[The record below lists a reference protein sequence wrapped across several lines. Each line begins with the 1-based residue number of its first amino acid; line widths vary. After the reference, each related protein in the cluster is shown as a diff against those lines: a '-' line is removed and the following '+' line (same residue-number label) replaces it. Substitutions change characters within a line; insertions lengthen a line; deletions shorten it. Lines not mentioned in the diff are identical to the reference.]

1 LKDVVTS
8 RAYANIALVKYWG
21 KRLDGN
27 NAPATPSISLGL
39 ESLRTETTIERI
51 SEKSDIIELDGKL
64 ADNKTTDRIIN
75 YLDWWRS
82 NDLIDGTFKVSSQNW
97 FPTAAGLAS
106 SASGFAALATALSGF
121 ANKKI
126 SRLELSKLARI
137 GSGSAARS
145 IPGGISAMV
154 TNSDP
159 SARKIIDS
167 SEIPWGMVVAVVDA
181 PSKEIGSTE
190 GMILSQETSPY
201 YNAWLKTARE
211 DYKAMLPAI
220 KELDLEKVGK
230 IAEANALAMHACMSA
245 TRPSLVYWSEATI
258 TLLRKVKEWRQQGIK
273 VYATIDAGPHVCLL
287 ANLSDLAEIAEKV
300 NEIQGVKEVF
310 SSKPAPSSS
319 IIS

>member
-1 LKDVVTS
+1 MSNVVTS
-8 RAYANIALVKYWG
+8 IAYANIALVKYWG

-39 ESLRTETTIERI
+39 EALRTETIIERI
-51 SEKSDIIELDGKL
+51 SEKIDLVELDGQK
-64 ADNKTTDRIIN
+64 ADSKTTNRIIN
-75 YLDWWRS
+75 YLDHWRW
-82 NDLIDGTFKVSSQNW
+82 NDLIEGFFKVSSKNY
-97 FPTAAGLAS
+97 FPTGAGLAS

-121 ANKKI
+121 STKKI
-126 SRLELSKLARI
+126 DRLELSKLARI

-190 GMILSQETSPY
+190 GMILSRETSPY

-220 KELDLEKVGK
+220 KEFDLERVGK

-258 TLLRKVKEWRQQGIK
+258 TLLRKVKEWRLDGIQ

-287 ANLSDLAEIAEKV
+287 ANLSDLAKIAEKTKH
-300 NEIQGVKEVF
+300 ISGVKKVF